1 MTPPEVSLVI
11 PAFNS
16 VRYLGDNVARVAD
29 FYRHAGIDGEIVVAD
44 DGSTDGTA
52 DSIEQTDRVRVLR
65 LEHRGKG
72 AAVRAGMAATT
83 GDVCGFTDADLP
95 FGTDTLPLAISYV
108 TDRRYHA
115 VIGDR
120 TLPGSQY
127 EHVAALRRAIS
138 ELASFAFRTLI
149 TGGIYDTQCGFKLF
163 RGDVGREV
171 FRLTRIDG
179 FAIDVEVLYLF
190 LKYRLDVKRVPV
202 RLERNEASS
211 VHVVRDSVAAFRD
224 IAAIR
229 WNWAAGRYRSP
240 MLVAALEEELRH
252 DVEVATG
259 RLPSPSPVDGPAP

>member
-1 MTPPEVSLVI
+1 
-11 PAFNS
+11 
-16 VRYLGDNVARVAD
+16 
-29 FYRHAGIDGEIVVAD
+29 
-44 DGSTDGTA
+44 
-52 DSIEQTDRVRVLR
+52 VLR

-83 GDVCGFTDADLP
+83 GEVCGFTDADLP
-95 FGTDTLPLAISYV
+95 FGTDMLPLAISYV
-108 TDRRYHA
+108 TERRYHA

-120 TLPGSQY
+120 TLPGSRY
-127 EHVAALRRAIS
+127 EHVAMLRRAVS

-149 TGGIYDTQCGFKLF
+149 TGGIYDTQCGFKMF

-202 RLERNEASS
+202 RLERNEPSS
-211 VHVVRDSVAAFRD
+211 VHVVRDSVAAFRE

-240 MLVAALEEELRH
+240 LLVTSLEDDLRQDVSEAA
-252 DVEVATG
+252 D
-259 RLPSPSPVDGPAP
+259 RLPAPDPSVDPVP